1 MANLTITVDDEV
13 LKQARMRALEENSS
27 VNAILGRYLQD
38 YAQADAARQRR
49 QDALDALLA
58 LARQCGC
65 GRAGKTWTRED
76 LHER

>member
-49 QDALDALLA
+49 QDALDALRA
-58 LARQCGC
+58 LAQHCRC

>member
-13 LKQARMRALEENSS
+13 LKQARIRALEENSS

-38 YAQADAARQRR
+38 YARADEARQRR

-58 LARQCGC
+58 LAQQCGC
-65 GRAGKTWTRED
+65 ERGGHTWTRED